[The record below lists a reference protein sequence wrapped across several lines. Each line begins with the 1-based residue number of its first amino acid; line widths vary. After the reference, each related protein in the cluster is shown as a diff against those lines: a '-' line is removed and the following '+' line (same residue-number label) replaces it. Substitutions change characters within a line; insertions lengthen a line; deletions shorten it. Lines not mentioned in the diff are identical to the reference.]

1 MNAKAA
7 NSDFRGMC
15 FIRLIVQ
22 HIFIGAVFSFSVKKW
37 LFYVIITI
45 FCHFHDSGHGIDR
58 SELSS
63 STDRTAC
70 DAIFS
75 HLPAMSRHALACAVP
90 HCIADTAA
98 SRSSIPKAQ
107 GFDAMNRYSLTDQS
121 RIFRTLELVAE
132 PRGSVTAGG
141 HTFQVGTVADDNR
154 GNYECKDSKHNER
167 ECFLRGSLPLMKNPA
182 PHRGENDDRGHVERP

>member
-15 FIRLIVQ
+15 FIRPIVQ

-37 LFYVIITI
+37 LFYVIFTI

-63 STDRTAC
+63 STDRRAC

-75 HLPAMSRHALACAVP
+75 HLPAMSRHALASAVP

-98 SRSSIPKAQ
+98 SRVSIPKAQ

-121 RIFRTLELVAE
+121 RNFFSEHLNSWPNR
-132 PRGSVTAGG
+132 AGISG
-141 HTFQVGTVADDNR
+141 RRRAHLSGR
-154 GNYECKDSKHNER
+154 CRSR
-167 ECFLRGSLPLMKNPA
+167 
-182 PHRGENDDRGHVERP
+182 

>member
-22 HIFIGAVFSFSVKKW
+22 HIFIGAVFSFFVKKW
-37 LFYVIITI
+37 LFFVIFTI
-45 FCHFHDSGHGIDR
+45 SCHSHDSGHGIDR

-63 STDRTAC
+63 STDRRAC

-107 GFDAMNRYSLTDQS
+107 DFDAMNRYSLTDQS
-121 RIFRTLELVAE
+121 RNFFRTNEAE
-132 PRGSVTAGG
+132 FIES
-141 HTFQVGTVADDNR
+141 QVL
-154 GNYECKDSKHNER
+154 YQK
-167 ECFLRGSLPLMKNPA
+167 PLA
-182 PHRGENDDRGHVERP
+182 FGF